1 MTLILT
7 GPPAAEPVTLADAKA
22 WLRLDGDHEDE
33 LVASLW
39 LPPAQQVERLTGLA
53 LIDQTWRLSLDAW
66 PAVASVALSRWP
78 VAGILELM
86 VWGEDDEGEPSILPI
101 TISITL
107 SVRRSWSGAAIAC
120 GRGRDVSAA
129 VLR

>member
-33 LVASLW
+33 LRPASLVAS
-39 LPPAQQVERLTGLA
+39 AREQVERLTGLA

-78 VAGILELM
+78 VAGILELTA
-86 VWGEDDEGEPSILPI
+86 L
-101 TISITL
+101 
-107 SVRRSWSGAAIAC
+107 
-120 GRGRDVSAA
+120 GRGRRRPTRRSCP
-129 VLR
+129 LLSR